1 MASETQTDRTA
12 ETEAVARAYF
22 GAAERGVTD
31 HQAQHYA
38 PDALVN
44 VQGLIVDGTREDVTE
59 MFGGIRN
66 AFPDFAFEILDIT
79 AQDDRAAVRWR
90 MTGTFAGPDHYA
102 GYAPTGGHID
112 VQGVDCIRVA
122 DGKIAE
128 NNAYTDNTTVGR
140 QLGLLPPA
148 GSPAEQRMT
157 RAFNA
162 KTGMERRFWPGSPE
176 QIAEGVWVMRGG
188 FPMKTMN
195 VYLVRDTQSRSGSG
209 TGGDGVLMFDA
220 GIKAMTKSIATAVTS
235 LGGLTRIVLGHAHE
249 DHRGAAPGLGVDV
262 FCHEADRADAEGDGG
277 RHYMDMTKLN
287 PLHRRTFPKLLE
299 HWDGGPVKIAG
310 TVAEGDDI
318 AGFEVVHLPGHAPGL
333 IALWRESDRLALV
346 SDTFYT
352 LDPLTGRK
360 GHARV
365 PHPAFNQDTEQAR
378 ASIRKLAALAP
389 AAAWAG
395 HADPLTGDV
404 AGQLERAASTT

>member
-1 MASETQTDRTA
+1 MATQSQEQQTDQTA
-12 ETEAVARAYF
+12 ETERVARAYF
-22 GAAERGVTD
+22 GQAEQGVTD
-31 HQAQHYA
+31 HQARPYA
-38 PDALVN
+38 PDAVVN
-44 VQGLIVDGTREDVTE
+44 VQGLIENGTREDVRE
-59 MFGGIRN
+59 MFGGIRA

-102 GYAPTGGHID
+102 GYAPTGGQID

-122 DGKIAE
+122 GGLIAE

-148 GSPAEQRMT
+148 GSAAEQRMT
-157 RAFNA
+157 TAFNA
-162 KTGMERRFWPGSPE
+162 KTNVERRFWPGEPE
-176 QIAEGVWVMRGG
+176 PVAEGVWVMRGG

-195 VYLVRDTQSRSGSG
+195 VYLVRDGS
-209 TGGDGVLMFDA
+209 GVLMFDA
-220 GIKAMTKSIATAVTS
+220 GIKAMTKSIATAVAS

-287 PLHRRTFPKLLE
+287 AVHRRTFPLLLS

-310 TVAEGDDI
+310 TVAEGEDV

-333 IALWRESDRLALV
+333 IGLWRESDRLALV

-360 GHARV
+360 GQARV
-365 PHPAFNQDTEQAR
+365 PHEAFNFDTEQAR
-378 ASIRKLAALAP
+378 ASMRKLAALAP
-389 AAAWAG
+389 ATAWAG

>member
-1 MASETQTDRTA
+1 MATTESHEPTTDRTA
-12 ETEAVARAYF
+12 ETERVARAYF
-22 GAAERGVTD
+22 GEAEHGVTD
-31 HQAQHYA
+31 HQDRFYA

-44 VQGLIVDGTREDVTE
+44 VQGLIVDGTREDVKA
-59 MFGGIRN
+59 MFGGIRS
-66 AFPDFAFEILDIT
+66 AFPDFAFAILDVT

-90 MTGTFAGPDHYA
+90 MTGTFAGPEAYA
-102 GYAPTGGHID
+102 GYTPTGGRLD

-122 DGKIAE
+122 DGKIVE

-157 RAFNA
+157 KAFNA
-162 KTGMERRFWPGSPE
+162 KTSVERRLWPGAPE
-176 QIAEGVWVMRGG
+176 PIAEGVWVLRGG
-188 FPMKTMN
+188 FPLKTMN
-195 VYLVRDTQSRSGSG
+195 VYFVQD
-209 TGGDGVLMFDA
+209 GDGVLMFDA
-220 GIKAMTKSIATAVTS
+220 GIKAMTKSIATAAAG

-249 DHRGAAPGLGVDV
+249 DHRGSAPYLGVDV
-262 FCHEADRADAEGDGG
+262 LCHQADRADAEGDGG
-277 RHYMDMTKLN
+277 RHYMDLTKLN
-287 PLHRRTFPKLLE
+287 AVHRRTFPVLLS
-299 HWDGGPVKIAG
+299 HWDGGPVQITG
-310 TVAEGDDI
+310 TVAEGDDV
-318 AGFEVVHLPGHAPGL
+318 AGFEVMHLPGHAPGL
-333 IALWRESDRLALV
+333 IALWRESDRLALA

-360 GHARV
+360 GHPRV

-378 ASIRKLAALAP
+378 ASIRKLAALNP

-404 AGQLERAASTT
+404 AAQLEQAASTT